1 MKPHLTNL
9 TFRGPTAETWSRK
22 LSQELL
28 LFSHRQWTYRNSVK
42 HFQPS
47 EGMTIQEHD
56 LITQQVQSLLAI
68 DPSQL
73 LPQHCHLL
81 SPLHANKLGS
91 SSTTYKQ
98 FWLAE
103 FQSAL
108 DEATLFLCLKR
119 KSIKSHNSYSC
130 LNELQDTP
138 NINCPLFPTQTN
150 NNNSSNKRRRLR

>member
-1 MKPHLTNL
+1 MG
-9 TFRGPTAETWSRK
+9 RWSGG
-22 LSQELL
+22 QELL
-28 LFSHRQWTYRNSVK
+28 LFSLHRQWTYRNSVK

-47 EGMTIQEHD
+47 KGMTIQEHD

-68 DPSQL
+68 HPSQL
-73 LPQHCHLL
+73 LPQHRHLL
-81 SPLHANKLGS
+81 SPLRTQRLGS

-108 DEATLFLCLKR
+108 DKATPFLRLKR

-138 NINCPLFPTQTN
+138 NINYPLFPTQTN
-150 NNNSSNKRRRLR
+150 NNKNNSNKRHRLR